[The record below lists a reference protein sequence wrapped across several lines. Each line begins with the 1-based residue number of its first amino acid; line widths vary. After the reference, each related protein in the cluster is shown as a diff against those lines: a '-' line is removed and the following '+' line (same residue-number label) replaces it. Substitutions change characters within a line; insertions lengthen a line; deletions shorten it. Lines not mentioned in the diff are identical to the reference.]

1 VDQRKCEH
9 MNERVLDS
17 NEHHPEQHISVHVT
31 WRWWIQYVRTF
42 FWRFTGWNDV
52 IYICKIRVAHVYNHN
67 VVLLPALPSCFAI
80 SFPGA
85 THYVGDGPGESSLW
99 TKKYFLNYLQWTNV
113 LTIVVKQQVEKQI
126 PLYHHRLVEN
136 LFARTIRNFCRL
148 PGTKTFLGNIHR
160 VIKDFSK

>member
-1 VDQRKCEH
+1 MDQRKCEH

-80 SFPGA
+80 SFPGGNTLCRWWA
-85 THYVGDGPGESSLW
+85 WRIILVDEKIFPELSAVNQCAYDCSEAASWETNPIVSPQVGGKSLRSDNSQ
-99 TKKYFLNYLQWTNV
+99 L
-113 LTIVVKQQVEKQI
+113 
-126 PLYHHRLVEN
+126 
-136 LFARTIRNFCRL
+136 L
-148 PGTKTFLGNIHR
+148 PTSRYQNIFRQHT
-160 VIKDFSK
+160 